1 MDTELGP
8 IHTMLHVSVPSPFHL
23 RSVRVV
29 CVQTV
34 RRVQSPSRTA
44 WDMRP
49 AIISIKY
56 ATRLLFF
63 KRQLAPTAL
72 MLDEEEKNA
81 ALSDK
86 KKRTWVH
93 KCFRNRKPEG
103 AYWLLYKELAEDEM
117 TFYQYFRMPKH
128 QLNYLLQ
135 KIIFVTCSFIMT
147 ASVV

>member
-1 MDTELGP
+1 MRVFSKRQLQQGGP
-8 IHTMLHVSVPSPFHL
+8 RL
-23 RSVRVV
+23 
-29 CVQTV
+29 
-34 RRVQSPSRTA
+34 SPSN
-44 WDMRP
+44 MQP
-49 AIISIKY
+49 HS
-56 ATRLLFF
+56 FS
-63 KRQLAPTAL
+63 KRQLAGIAL
-72 MLDEEEKNA
+72 MLGVEEKNA
-81 ALSDK
+81 SLSDK